1 MSPEIKYYPQPTQD
15 IFLEPAK
22 LDRAFKSSIRQAKK
36 SGIPTVIA
44 QAKNNYGS
52 WLMSDRQRRY
62 GEAVPL
68 FREVAAIQ
76 ESQGNEIKAA
86 DAYQR
91 LSSCLFL
98 IGDVESLQEAEE
110 AVRKAIELYPDSED
124 FTEPKGTAVV
134 KRIAIL
140 ASLTHQTGDTDYF
153 NQGVKVYET
162 YAEILNGEEVQKQ
175 LQSIGFTEAA

>member
-1 MSPEIKYYPQPTQD
+1 MSPEIKYLDQHK
-15 IFLEPAK
+15 FLEPAK
-22 LDRAFKSSIRQAKK
+22 LDRAFNSSIRKAQK

-52 WLMSDRQRRY
+52 WLMSDPQRRY

-68 FREVAAIQ
+68 FREVAEIQ

-98 IGDVESLQEAEE
+98 IGDVDGLKEADE
-110 AVRKAIELYPDSED
+110 AVKKAIELYPDSED
-124 FTEPKGTAVV
+124 STEPKGTAIV

-140 ASLTHQTGDTDYF
+140 TRLTRQTGDMDYF
-153 NQGVKVYET
+153 NQRMEVYKT
-162 YAEILNGEEVQKQ
+162 YAERLNGEEVQKQ
-175 LQSIGFTEAA
+175 LQSIGFTKAA